1 MQVLL
6 LYRCNFRGPSIEED
20 DDDAEDK
27 PGPSTTNGHAKAKTP
42 QQRAGETMLKHIL
55 QEVEG
60 ECYSFR

>member
-1 MQVLL
+1 MIAKTQNTFIFVVRLIMFNV
-6 LYRCNFRGPSIEED
+6 CFNNIS
-20 DDDAEDK
+20 
-27 PGPSTTNGHAKAKTP
+27 GPSTTNGHAKAKTP